1 MLERRPLY
9 QDPFSRYGVQ
19 RRRQWTHT
27 REVAACS
34 NPPGMCIPPLEG
46 GGSRH
51 SQGYALRGGG
61 EAPGVTMA
69 VWAAGGGG
77 GGARRREGVYH

>member
-1 MLERRPLY
+1 MMMVSGGRHRA
-9 QDPFSRYGVQ
+9 R
-19 RRRQWTHT
+19 
-27 REVAACS
+27 VAAVDPYPRGGGVLH
-34 NPPGMCIPPLEG
+34 PPRHRYTPSRG

-61 EAPGVTMA
+61 VAPGVTMA
-69 VWAAGGGG
+69 VWAAGGGA